1 MVSNTALRKFQKLVY
16 VGKVRDKISPLD
28 FQTLCEHI
36 DNFEEFV
43 NSQFFPFLTF
53 DPKTGFDFDV
63 IPSGMGETMI
73 FFHFGWMNKNLKQV
87 KQLSIVAHLDHKN
100 DFDSAD
106 AGLDYDFGDETEW
119 TIISKQLVRDL
130 SAEKL

>member
-1 MVSNTALRKFQKLVY
+1 MVSNLALRKFQKLVY
-16 VGKVRDKISPLD
+16 VGKVREKISPLD
-28 FQTLCEHI
+28 FRTLCEHI

-63 IPSGMGETMI
+63 ITSGMGETMI
-73 FFHFGWMNKNLKQV
+73 FFHFGWLNKNLKQV
-87 KQLSIVAHLDHKN
+87 KQLSVVCHLDNN
-100 DFDSAD
+100 DYFDTAN
-106 AGLDYDFGDETEW
+106 AGLDYDFGGENDW
-119 TIISKQLVRDL
+119 NIIAKQLVRDL